1 MLADVSPTIRPSQTS
16 SNSRTPTATMSSR
29 LAHTLLADI
38 GATNARF
45 ALAAGG
51 VPGPVAG
58 FEVARH
64 ARFADA
70 ATEFLKQHDGQ
81 GPVTDAFIAAAG
93 PVEDGRCVLTNCAWT
108 IDAEDLRTTLGL
120 ARVRVL
126 NDFEATAR
134 SLPSLAAK
142 DLHPIGRGRAM
153 AGTPMAVL
161 GPGSGL
167 GVAGLATAAD
177 GPVVIASEGGHATMS
192 PTTDRE
198 AALIEHLRR
207 QFGHVSAERLISGP
221 GLENIYQASAALD
234 HVEVPPRN
242 AADITRAALADQCPT
257 AHVALDAFCAFLGT
271 FAGNVALT
279 FGARGGI
286 FIAGGIAP
294 RIVDFMARSQF
305 RERFEAKGR
314 FRPYLEAIP
323 TSIIVHPAATFV
335 GLASL
340 AREVARSVA

>member
-1 MLADVSPTIRPSQTS
+1 
-16 SNSRTPTATMSSR
+16 MSSR
-29 LAHTLLADI
+29 LAQTLLADI

-51 VPGPVAG
+51 VAGPVAG
-58 FEVARH
+58 FEVAKH

-70 ATEFLKQHDGQ
+70 ATTFLRQHDGH
-81 GPVTDAFIAAAG
+81 GTVTDALIAAAG
-93 PVEDGRCVLTNCAWT
+93 PVEEGRVVLTNCAWT
-108 IDAEDLRTTLGL
+108 IDAEDLRSALGL

-134 SLPSLAAK
+134 SLPCLAAT
-142 DLHPIGRGRAM
+142 DLHSIGRGRAM
-153 AGTPMAVL
+153 VGAPMAVL

-167 GVAGLATAAD
+167 GVAGLAVAT
-177 GPVVIASEGGHATMS
+177 GEPVVIASEGGHATMA
-192 PTTDRE
+192 PTTARE
-198 AALIEHLRR
+198 EALIAHLRA

-221 GLENIYQASAALD
+221 GLENIYRASAALD
-234 HVEVPPRN
+234 GVQVPPRN
-242 AADITRAALADQCPT
+242 AAEITQAALSNACPI
-257 AHVALDAFCAFLGT
+257 ARAALDAFCAFLGT
-271 FAGNVALT
+271 FAGNVALI
-279 FGARGGI
+279 FGARGGV

-294 RIVDFMARSQF
+294 RIVDFMTRSQF

-314 FRPYLEAIP
+314 FRSYLEAIP

-340 AREVARSVA
+340 AGEAARSTS